1 MADNS
6 LSYCNRCES
15 ELIEVS
21 QVVEQ
26 LTNYRAPLIVT
37 KFKCTNA
44 ECQKEADI
52 KLQEAI
58 NRREI
63 QIKAKEERLQKAI
76 LKVAKV

>member
-1 MADNS
+1 MADNL

-26 LTNYRAPLIVT
+26 LTNFKAPLIVT
-37 KFKCTNA
+37 KFKCTN
-44 ECQKEADI
+44 ETCQKEADL

-63 QIKAKEERLQKAI
+63 QMKAKEERLQKAA
-76 LKVAKV
+76 LKIAKA